1 MNMTE
6 MMAVVEA
13 IRASFPHLKMELARD
28 YKQVDLRMHIP
39 RQLGLAFDVIV
50 NLRGNEL
57 QLADDWHV
65 AQALFALR
73 KEEYAGASERTTR
86 TPISRSHSQKISSAY

>member
-1 MNMTE
+1 MTE

-39 RQLGLAFDVIV
+39 RQLGLAFDVI
-50 NLRGNEL
+50 
-57 QLADDWHV
+57 
-65 AQALFALR
+65 
-73 KEEYAGASERTTR
+73 
-86 TPISRSHSQKISSAY
+86 